1 MAFVILTSCNVRKG
15 IQQLVGQ
22 EIQKQLI
29 PSKTIQS
36 QPEVCISAFDEV
48 EAEAYN
54 NTNTSFDFNTSLL
67 SSTLFIKTEVE
78 STIISFAQTSQAT
91 PKLGLY
97 LLFKQLK
104 THH

>member
-22 EIQKQLI
+22 EVQKQLI
-29 PSKTIQS
+29 PSKSISSQS
-36 QPEVCISAFDEV
+36 ELCTTAFDEI
-48 EAEAYN
+48 EAEVKN
-54 NTNTSFDFNTSLL
+54 NSNTTDFSASFLSLDHIL
-67 SSTLFIKTEVE
+67 NIELEGIK
-78 STIISFAQTSQAT
+78 ISIAQTSQAIH
-91 PKLGLY
+91 KVGLY